1 MSFFCRSIE
10 TPDMLR
16 EPATRKIAAGCPKEL
31 LAKAFD
37 RQRAGRPQLCPLPA
51 ADLPQP
57 YRSLLVHNS
66 DMTSTLKHY
75 HQDDL
80 SLRVLHREVSPS
92 ELRREVLLCRCADG
106 KPVEYGVIRIALP
119 AFAPSAR
126 EAILKG
132 VVPLGQIL
140 DTFGIRHWSR
150 PNEYFRIDGN
160 EYLRRRLD
168 DRSTAERFGRV
179 NTLSRPAGGALAEV
193 VEILPTTECGSAG
206 ASGRLRHE
214 GR

>member
-1 MSFFCRSIE
+1 
-10 TPDMLR
+10 MLR
-16 EPATRKIAAGCPKEL
+16 EPAACKTAAGCPKEL

-37 RQRAGRPQLCPLPA
+37 RQRAGRPQLRPLSA
-51 ADLPQP
+51 AAIPQP

-75 HQDDL
+75 HQDNL
-80 SLRVLHREVSPS
+80 SLRVLHLEVSQS

-106 KPVEYGVIRIALP
+106 KPVEYGVIRIVLP
-119 AFAPSAR
+119 IFDSPAR
-126 EAILKG
+126 EAILRG

-140 DTFGIRHWSR
+140 DNFGIRYLSR
-150 PNEYFRIDGN
+150 PNEYFRIDDN

-179 NTLSRPAGGALAEV
+179 NTLSNHAGSTFAEV
-193 VEILPTTECGSAG
+193 VEILPTIK
-206 ASGRLRHE
+206 
-214 GR
+214 

>member
-1 MSFFCRSIE
+1 
-10 TPDMLR
+10 MLR
-16 EPATRKIAAGCPKEL
+16 ETATRKIAAGCPKEL

-37 RQRAGRPQLCPLPA
+37 RQRAGRPQLCPLSA
-51 ADLPQP
+51 AALPQP

-75 HQDDL
+75 HQDNL
-80 SLRVLHREVSPS
+80 LLRVLHREVSSS

-119 AFAPSAR
+119 AFASSAR

-140 DTFGIRHWSR
+140 DTFGIRYWSR
-150 PNEYFRIDGN
+150 PNEYFRIDDN

-168 DRSTAERFGRV
+168 DQSTAERFGRV
-179 NTLSRPAGGALAEV
+179 NTLSRPAGGTLAEV
-193 VEILPTTECGSAG
+193 VEILPTIK
-206 ASGRLRHE
+206 
-214 GR
+214 

>member
-1 MSFFCRSIE
+1 
-10 TPDMLR
+10 MLR
-16 EPATRKIAAGCPKEL
+16 EPATCKTTAVGSLKQL
-31 LAKAFD
+31 LANAFD
-37 RQRAGRPQLCPLPA
+37 RQRARHPQLRPLSA
-51 ADLPQP
+51 AAIPQP

-80 SLRVLHREVSPS
+80 SLRVLHLEVSPS

-106 KPVEYGVIRIALP
+106 KPVEYGVIRVLLL
-119 AFAPSAR
+119 AFAPPAR

-132 VVPLGQIL
+132 LVPLGQIL
-140 DTFGIRHWSR
+140 DTFGILYLSQ
-150 PNEYFRIDGN
+150 PNEYFRINDN

-179 NTLSRPAGGALAEV
+179 NTLSRPAGGKLAEV
-193 VEILPTTECGSAG
+193 VEILPTIK
-206 ASGRLRHE
+206 
-214 GR
+214 

>member
-1 MSFFCRSIE
+1 
-10 TPDMLR
+10 MLR
-16 EPATRKIAAGCPKEL
+16 ETATCKIAAGSPKEL
-31 LAKAFD
+31 LAEAFD
-37 RQRAGRPQLCPLPA
+37 RQRAGRPQLCSLPA
-51 ADLPQP
+51 AALPQP

-75 HQDDL
+75 HQDNL
-80 SLRVLHREVSPS
+80 SLRVLHREVSSS

-106 KPVEYGVIRIALP
+106 KPVEYGVIRIALSS
-119 AFAPSAR
+119 FASSAR

-140 DTFGIRHWSR
+140 DAFGIRYWSR

-179 NTLSRPAGGALAEV
+179 NTLSRPAGGELAEV

-206 ASGRLRHE
+206 ASGKL
-214 GR
+214 

>member
-1 MSFFCRSIE
+1 
-10 TPDMLR
+10 MLR
-16 EPATRKIAAGCPKEL
+16 APATGKTTAADSLKEL
-31 LAKAFD
+31 LAEAFY
-37 RQRAGRPQLCPLPA
+37 RQRVGRPQLRPLSA
-51 ADLPQP
+51 AAIPQP

-75 HQDDL
+75 HQDKL
-80 SLRVLHREVSPS
+80 SLRVLHLEVSPS

-106 KPVEYGVIRIALP
+106 KPVEYGVIRIMLP
-119 AFAPSAR
+119 AFAPPAS

-140 DTFGIRHWSR
+140 DTFGIQYLSR
-150 PNEYFRIDGN
+150 PNEYFMINDD

-179 NTLSRPAGGALAEV
+179 NTLSRPAGGKLAEV
-193 VEILPTTECGSAG
+193 VEILPAMEGDSAG
-206 ASGRLRHE
+206 ASGKLQHE
-214 GR
+214 EL